1 MKHAFAY
8 VLIQD
13 QDWNMRIV
21 SRFKLV
27 IYNLFYYLS
36 VDFINFFCVQN
47 SQWLLTFKENYYK
60 LPEIS
65 WKEK

>member
-27 IYNLFYYLS
+27 IYNLFYYLT
-36 VDFINFFCVQN
+36 VDFINFFCAQI
-47 SQWLLTFKENYYK
+47 SQWLITFKDKFYK
-60 LPEIS
+60 LLEIS

>member
-27 IYNLFYYLS
+27 IYNLFYYLT
-36 VDFINFFCVQN
+36 VDFINFLV
-47 SQWLLTFKENYYK
+47 
-60 LPEIS
+60 
-65 WKEK
+65 